1 MTKKIL
7 MIVGDASETLE
18 VYGPLFTLRT
28 LGFTVDICCPNKM
41 KGETITTVVHDFCPN
56 W

>member
-1 MTKKIL
+1 MSKKIL
-7 MIVGDASETLE
+7 MIVGDGSETLE

-28 LGFTVDICCPNKM
+28 LGFTVDVVCPNKK
-41 KGETITTVVHDFCPN
+41 KGETITTVVHDVSPT